1 MKSLG
6 NVFIIGDSYS
16 TFEGYVPEGYFLWYS
31 NTPKPETDVTKV
43 SETWWWQL
51 IEETGSNLVLNNSW
65 SGSTICNTCREGYN
79 IKSSFISRFDE
90 LANNGFLDKNQ
101 IDTVF
106 VFGATNDSCIDS
118 PIGELMF
125 EGWNE
130 ENLLSVLPAVCYLF
144 NRIKTV
150 IPNAKITNI
159 ANTDLKEIITDGMK
173 KAAEHFGVK
182 HLQLENL
189 SKQYGHPDIK
199 GMIQIKEQIINYL
212 YN

>member
-1 MKSLG
+1 M
-6 NVFIIGDSYS
+6 
-16 TFEGYVPEGYFLWYS
+16 
-31 NTPKPETDVTKV
+31 
-43 SETWWWQL
+43 
-51 IEETGSNLVLNNSW
+51 
-65 SGSTICNTCREGYN
+65 
-79 IKSSFISRFDE
+79 
-90 LANNGFLDKNQ
+90 
-101 IDTVF
+101 
-106 VFGATNDSCIDS
+106 FGATNDSCIDS

-150 IPNAKITNI
+150 IPNAKIINI